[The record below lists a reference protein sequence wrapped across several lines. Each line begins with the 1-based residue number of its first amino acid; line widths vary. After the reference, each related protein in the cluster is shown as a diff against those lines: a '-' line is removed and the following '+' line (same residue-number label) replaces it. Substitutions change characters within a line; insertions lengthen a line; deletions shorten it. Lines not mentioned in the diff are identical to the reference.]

1 MVSIKF
7 RSIILQVMF
16 AEITSFQTDERCVIT
31 LAATIYTLMEMSPRC
46 IRMPLHRRYIYYKI
60 THKLFIRKKSEKT
73 KI

>member
-1 MVSIKF
+1 
-7 RSIILQVMF
+7 MF

-60 THKLFIRKKSEKT
+60 THKLFIRKKSENHCRHKT